1 MVSPTFHLSADDD
14 SQRKITCND
23 HAGDAREGGEYV
35 PSGINAEKDARNM
48 QLSEGIIMKLSSLL
62 EIMLRH

>member
-1 MVSPTFHLSADDD
+1 M
-14 SQRKITCND
+14 
-23 HAGDAREGGEYV
+23 GDAREGGEYV
-35 PSGINAEKDARNM
+35 PSGINTEKDARNM